1 MSPVE
6 RRVQRLLLGHASEC
20 QMDGA
25 GRLLIAPVLRQ
36 HAGLTKEVML
46 VGQFNKFELWDETT
60 RINRSRKISTLNS
73 QLPKRYQ
80 SGCRTCLYKM
90 MENFKHT
97 TVLLDEAVNGL
108 NIRPDGIY
116 IDGTFG
122 RGGHSRLILSQLGEE
137 GACWRSIA
145 IRRRSPLHRPLMIL
159 ASPSFMDLFPRW
171 LIMSPSASLPARLTD
186 PSRSWRLF
194 SAA

>member
-1 MSPVE
+1 MNPVE

-60 RINRSRKISTLNS
+60 WHQQVKEDIDASSSLLGTYRSD
-73 QLPKRYQ
+73 
-80 SGCRTCLYKM
+80 CRTCLYKM
-90 MENFKHT
+90 MENYKHT

-122 RGGHSRLILSQLGEE
+122 RGGHSRLILSQLGEDVL
-137 GACWRSIA
+137 AIDRDPQAIAVAKTIDDPRFSI
-145 IRRRSPLHRPLMIL
+145 IHGP
-159 ASPSFMDLFPRW
+159 FPRW
-171 LIMSPSASLPARLTD
+171 ANTFQRDLMGKIDGILLDLAI
-186 PSRSWRLF
+186 LF
-194 SAA
+194 TAT